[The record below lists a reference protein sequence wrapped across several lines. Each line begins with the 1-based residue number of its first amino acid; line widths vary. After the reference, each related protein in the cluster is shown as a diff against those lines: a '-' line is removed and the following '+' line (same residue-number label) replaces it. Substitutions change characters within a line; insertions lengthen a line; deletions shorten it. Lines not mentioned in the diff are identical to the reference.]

1 MIAETTLPLTLAVPI
16 VGSLLIWLAKS
27 RPNLREGVTLVT
39 ALILFGLVLTI
50 LVPVIDGARPSVKLV
65 EIYPGFDLTFTVEPL
80 GASFAALASFL
91 WIVTSLYSIGYMR
104 GHHEAYQTRFYAF
117 FALALASTMGV
128 ALAGN

>member
-65 EIYPGFDLTFTVEPL
+65 EI
-80 GASFAALASFL
+80 
-91 WIVTSLYSIGYMR
+91 
-104 GHHEAYQTRFYAF
+104 
-117 FALALASTMGV
+117 
-128 ALAGN
+128 